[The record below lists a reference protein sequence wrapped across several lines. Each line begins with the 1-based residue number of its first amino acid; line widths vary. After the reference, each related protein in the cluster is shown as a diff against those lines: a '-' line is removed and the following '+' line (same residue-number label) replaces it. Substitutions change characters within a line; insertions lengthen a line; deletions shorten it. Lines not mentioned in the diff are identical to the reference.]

1 MGDMREYFDAMREY
15 KKQKALERNDKYE
28 PLLIAKGAIQKSS
41 SVYML
46 GDYLC
51 YPTKGFAMH
60 KRSYKKKDLNKFLE
74 ELE

>member
-1 MGDMREYFDAMREY
+1 MGDMKEYFDAMREHAR
-15 KKQKALERNDKYE
+15 QKALERNNKYE
-28 PLLIAKGAIQKSS
+28 PLLIAKGAIQKSD

-60 KRSYKKKDLNKFLE
+60 KRSYEKMDLSRFLE
-74 ELE
+74 EYE